1 MFLKSRKNLHFS
13 DGNPSIQDLQV
24 AQATGTLNQIDD
36 LLNGLFP
43 QSDTL
48 PQAESGQRG
57 AGRVSLH
64 LLQQRHQGL
73 VRQQGVL
80 AQIHLLHLRDTAKHR
95 GHGDDV
101 A

>member
-1 MFLKSRKNLHFS
+1 MSNIPKMGQL
-13 DGNPSIQDLQV
+13 PTPV
-24 AQATGTLNQIDD
+24 
-36 LLNGLFP
+36 LNGLFP